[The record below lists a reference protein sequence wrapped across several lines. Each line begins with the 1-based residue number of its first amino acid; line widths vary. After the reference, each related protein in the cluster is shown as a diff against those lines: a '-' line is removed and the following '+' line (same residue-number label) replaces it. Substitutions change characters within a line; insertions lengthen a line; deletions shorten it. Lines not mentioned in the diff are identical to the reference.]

1 MPDEPVSTPPARSWR
16 DLSQPLKP
24 RAMSRGGRWRR
35 ALSGVRRVVAV
46 AVLCGVAGVVWLV
59 SLALSTD
66 PKRVPTA
73 AKAVPVRHFDLST
86 SMGGVLDSDW
96 LQNTLALP
104 RGTALMEVNLDRV
117 RARLLADGQVA
128 TAAVAR
134 RFPDRLV
141 VRITERS
148 PVARVR
154 VEADGEPRDLLVA
167 PDGVVFGGHGFDPA
181 MVATLPWL
189 SGLTLIPA
197 GPGFRPIPGMAR
209 VTRLLVD
216 AQFGA
221 AELYRNWQHV
231 SLARLESDKV
241 LEVTMKSGT
250 VVVFDA
256 LGSYF
261 VQLAKLDF
269 LVEKLAHVP
278 AGRARIDL
286 TFGQNVPVM
295 LEPVVAADTRGRP
308 QPSALPAFFPSPI
321 SQPDSKREL

>member
-1 MPDEPVSTPPARSWR
+1 VSDEPVQPPPARSWR

-66 PKRVPTA
+66 PKRVPPA

-104 RGTALMEVNLDRV
+104 RGTALMEVNLDHV
-117 RARLLADGQVA
+117 RDRLLADGQVA
-128 TAAVAR
+128 TASVTR

-141 VRITERS
+141 ARITERS

-189 SGLTLIPA
+189 SGLTLVPS
-197 GPGFRPIPGMAR
+197 GRGFRPIPGMAR

-269 LVEKLAHVP
+269 LVEKLANVP

-295 LEPVVAADTRGRP
+295 LEPVAAVDPRGRP
-308 QPSALPAFFPSPI
+308 KPSALPSFFPSPI

>member
-1 MPDEPVSTPPARSWR
+1 
-16 DLSQPLKP
+16 
-24 RAMSRGGRWRR
+24 MSRGGRWRR
-35 ALSGVRRVVAV
+35 ALAGVRRVLA
-46 AVLCGVAGVVWLV
+46 ATVLCGVAGVVWLV
-59 SLALSTD
+59 TLALSGD
-66 PKRVPTA
+66 PRRVPAA

-104 RGTALMEVNLDRV
+104 RGTALMEVDLDRV
-117 RARLLADGQVA
+117 RTRLLADGQVA
-128 TAAVAR
+128 TASVTR
-134 RFPDRLV
+134 RFPDRLA

-189 SGLTLIPA
+189 SGLTLFPV
-197 GPGFRPIPGMAR
+197 GTGFRPIPGMAR

-221 AELYRNWQHV
+221 ADLYRDFQHV

-256 LGSYF
+256 LGNYF

-269 LVEKLAHVP
+269 LVEKLAGVP
-278 AGRARIDL
+278 AGRARVDL

-295 LEPVVAADTRGRP
+295 LEPVAVADARGRP
-308 QPSALPAFFPSPI
+308 PTPAFPAFFPSPI
-321 SQPDSKREL
+321 SRPDTKREL